1 MRKYLNIL
9 FGVIAT
15 GIIIYTFVAQ
25 GARYDIFGIEMS
37 VWIYR
42 MIWVLIAVSSFY
54 RAFSVGKNATPK

>member
-1 MRKYLNIL
+1 MRKYLKIL

-15 GIIIYTFVAQ
+15 GIIVYTFVAEGNQ
-25 GARYDIFGIEMS
+25 YDIFGIEMS

-54 RAFSVGKNATPK
+54 RAFSVAKDASE